1 MSFIS
6 KEEFEAI
13 VKQNYTNLDED
24 GFKDLL
30 KCSLNK
36 LKSLAES
43 GDLIRDSSG
52 NLYSLNTHYQLSLD
66 VFRSVAE
73 KKKISFNQYKVLCT
87 FTKQHTHKLNTEYKQ
102 F

>member
-13 VKQNYTNLDED
+13 VKQNYTNLDKD
-24 GFKDLL
+24 GFNKLVCNSIDKCKQLKNNGLL
-30 KCSLNK
+30 KFNEK
-36 LKSLAES
+36 TEIWE
-43 GDLIRDSSG
+43 GDDITVMCLHIAVKAIDTR
-52 NLYSLNTHYQLSLD
+52 
-66 VFRSVAE
+66 R
-73 KKKISFNQYKVLCT
+73 ISFNQYKALCA